1 MKTPGVIRKM
11 DDLGRIVI
19 PFEMR
24 KAMELDKGDM
34 VEMYLQE
41 DSLVMRKFTISCIF
55 CGETQGLRTYEGKKI
70 CTKCIQI
77 IKDA

>member
-1 MKTPGVIRKM
+1 MKTPGAIRKI

-24 KAMELDKGDM
+24 KALKMEKGDM
-34 VEMYLQE
+34 LEIYLE
-41 DSLVMRKFTISCIF
+41 DESLVMKKFVLSCIF